1 MRKRILIFILV
12 SGLAVVHSGAIR
24 RSDDP
29 IRNAQTDGI
38 SFQQKMEEE
47 KDGVKGPSS
56 YSVRYNPN
64 DTFFIDPPFDKEED
78 TAAGVER
85 VVREPSGL
93 SDWWEEQPAQESP
106 AASGERPLEVMGV
119 AHEGASSED
128 GNEVIEDVPAPS
140 DAGANDDYWW

>member
-12 SGLAVVHSGAIR
+12 TGLAGVHSGAIR

-78 TAAGVER
+78 SAAGVER
-85 VVREPSGL
+85 VVREPPGL

-106 AASGERPLEVMGV
+106 AASGEESLGGMGT
-119 AHEGASSED
+119 ADEGASPEDRSE
-128 GNEVIEDVPAPS
+128 VAEDVPVPS
-140 DAGANDDYWW
+140 DAGTNDDYWW